1 MRTPSRVHDPL
12 RRTRTCIAD
21 VHRECPRARASLM
34 ATCTCIADVQRC
46 IRRAPRALTVRHLRA
61 HAQLCANTQRRV
73 WLRRCICKDAYAYVR
88 ARTGAYAHCHHIACG
103 AEECIDS
110 PGAREA
116 HVMCIVHRQR
126 DAQVRGCA
134 IRAVHASGCA
144 MRDA

>member
-1 MRTPSRVHDPL
+1 MRIYVRIRKGACGYADAFAKTHTPMCARALARMRT
-12 RRTRTCIAD
+12 
-21 VHRECPRARASLM
+21 
-34 ATCTCIADVQRC
+34 
-46 IRRAPRALTVRHLRA
+46 
-61 HAQLCANTQRRV
+61 
-73 WLRRCICKDAYAYVR
+73 
-88 ARTGAYAHCHHIACG
+88 GGHHIACG